1 MLTYRY
7 TALSETG
14 AASSGLIEAADEHQ
28 AADILRNRK
37 LLITSL
43 ELKRQTDI
51 MGMLGANKVSGKVL
65 STTTRQLATMVNA
78 GLPLTQALEVLAA
91 QLKPG
96 FFKKTLE
103 EIVRDIDG
111 GLSFSRSLEKY
122 PQIFPRL
129 YISLIK
135 AGEASGNL
143 DKILVKLADS
153 LESQAEFRAKVKGAL
168 IYPIIILIA
177 MAGVMAVMMV
187 FVIPQMKQVYES
199 LDVDLPLST
208 LILVGISN
216 LFTSQWYIMILLI
229 VGVIAAYRWF
239 ASTLK
244 GKYVI
249 SDTFAKVPIF
259 GKLNHLVQLTQFIDT
274 LALLIS
280 SGVPILDALDISKET
295 LTNIRFQ
302 EAAASI
308 AQSVEKGAALATAF
322 ERQPI
327 FPRLVNQMT
336 SIGEK
341 TGKLDEVLLKVGHT
355 FEEETNNTVKNLSTA
370 LEPIIM
376 IVLGVCVGFLIFALL
391 LPIYGVLGS
400 IG

>member
-7 TALSETG
+7 TALNEQG
-14 AASSGLIEAADEHQ
+14 NASSGLVEASDEHQ
-28 AADILRNRK
+28 AAEILRTRK

-43 ELKRQTDI
+43 EQKRQSNI
-51 MGMLGANKVSGKVL
+51 MEMLGANKVSGKQL
-65 STTTRQLATMVNA
+65 STVTRQLATMVTA
-78 GLPLTQALEVLAA
+78 GLPLTQALETLAS
-91 QLKPG
+91 QMKPG
-96 FFKKTLE
+96 PFRRT
-103 EIVRDIDG
+103 IDNIIRDIDG
-111 GLSFSRSLEKY
+111 GLAFSKSLEKY
-122 PQIFPRL
+122 PNVFPRL

-143 DKILVKLADS
+143 DIILGKLADS
-153 LESQAEFRAKVKGAL
+153 LESQAEFRSKVKGAL

-177 MAGVMAVMMV
+177 MAGVMVIMMI

-208 LILVGISN
+208 KILVALSN
-216 LFTSQWYIMILLI
+216 LMTSQWYLMVIIVVAAIL
-229 VGVIAAYRWF
+229 GYR
-239 ASTLK
+239 
-244 GKYVI
+244 Y
-249 SDTFAKVPIF
+249 FAKTLRGRYLLADVYNKMPIF
-259 GKLNHLVQLTQFIDT
+259 GKLSSEVQLTQFIET

-295 LTNIRFQ
+295 LSNIRFQ
-302 EAAASI
+302 EATANI
-308 AQSVEKGAALATAF
+308 AQAVEKGTGLATAI

-327 FPRLVNQMT
+327 FPVIVSQMAA
-336 SIGEK
+336 IGEK
-341 TGKLDEVLLKVGHT
+341 TGKLDEVLAKIGKS

-400 IG
+400 F